1 MAKKETAE
9 KINSKKRKITIII
22 ALVLVGI
29 LAVSVGL
36 VVLLNNP
43 DIYSTEQHI
52 KRISKIVKEIYID
65 TGRCDSFE
73 VNPLYSP
80 DEEVIMYLVDFKPHG
95 YYFVKVG
102 TPGFLAGVHMYRR
115 HTGIPE
121 RQWFRYRINTEQTP
135 NPEQGKIWSDANEY
149 QKLWTYGSKPNE
161 WRETDM
167 SHREILYIDS
177 PFVVANTENEKRY
190 LLPINRNDLPN
201 SSYYVPTVKRN
212 DKFFNLISLEE
223 IVYNPNDTEKEMPC
237 EFISFSYAQGFNLDS
252 EWDLNNYTPTR

>member
-1 MAKKETAE
+1 MTKRATPKR
-9 KINSKKRKITIII
+9 RKIIVII

-95 YYFVKVG
+95 YYFVQAD
-102 TPGFLAGVHMYRR
+102 TPGFLAGVHMYMR
-115 HTGIPE
+115 HAKFPE
-121 RQWFRYRINTEQTP
+121 DEWYRYRISIDQPTTP
-135 NPEQGKIWSDANEY
+135 GQWITWSDANKY

-161 WRETDM
+161 WRETDI
-167 SHREILYIDS
+167 SHMEKLRIDS

-190 LLPINRNDLPN
+190 LLPIKASD
-201 SSYYVPTVKRN
+201 SSRSEYYVPAVKRN
-212 DKFFNLISLEE
+212 DKFFNLVSLEE
-223 IVYNPNDTEKEMPC
+223 INYDSNITEKEMPC
-237 EFISFSYAQGFNLDS
+237 QCIGFYYKNSYNLDS
-252 EWDLNNYTPTR
+252 ESGLNAYDFR

>member
-1 MAKKETAE
+1 MTKRVTP
-9 KINSKKRKITIII
+9 KKRKIKIII
-22 ALVLVGI
+22 ALVMLGI
-29 LAVSVGL
+29 WVIASGL
-36 VVLLNNP
+36 VFIFRNP

-52 KRISKIVKEIYID
+52 KRISKIVKEIYSD
-65 TGRCDSFE
+65 TGRCESFE

-95 YYFVKVG
+95 YYFVQAD
-102 TPGFLAGVHMYRR
+102 TPGFLAGIHMYVR

-121 RQWFRYRINTEQTP
+121 RKWFRYRISIDQPTTP
-135 NPEQGKIWSDANEY
+135 GQWITWSDANKY

-177 PFVVANTENEKRY
+177 PFVVARTGNEKRY
-190 LLPINRNDLPN
+190 LLPIKANN
-201 SSYYVPTVKRN
+201 STDSDYYVPAVKKN

-223 IVYNPNDTEKEMPC
+223 IDYDPNVTEKEIPC
-237 EFISFSYAQGFNLDS
+237 TSISFIGKSDFNLDS
-252 EWDLNNYTPTR
+252 ERFLNR